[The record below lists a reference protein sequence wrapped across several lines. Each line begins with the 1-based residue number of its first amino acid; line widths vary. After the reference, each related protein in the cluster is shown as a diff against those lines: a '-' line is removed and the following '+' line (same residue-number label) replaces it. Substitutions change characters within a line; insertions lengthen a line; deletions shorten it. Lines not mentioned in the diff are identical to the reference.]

1 MSKKKIIAIAI
12 CAVVIIG
19 AAVAAVPIVRHFT
32 ATEEPTTQTTTQPSY
47 EYPTYVPVNNN
58 DVEEPSTEDANL
70 ATTIQQ
76 IAQITKNTANGNKK
90 PSGGN
95 KTPATTKKATQNNN
109 SNNNN
114 NSGNGGLVDQAIG
127 PYGNA
132 FLGYRKDTVND
143 YYYCDDKDCWQKNAG
158 YNEIYDN
165 LASGAAMLI
174 DQVRIRFTYEHK
186 DWMIQFWKGQYGWLL
201 VGAEIGVYTAPEG
214 TYKNDPGAVNH
225 YNCADKED
233 WLKMQLDCYFSN
245 TKDNKGKYVKIFTR
259 PYDDYWWATGFVKGQ
274 LTKYNQPRTELK
286 VKGRITLKTQEMADI
301 FVEGLKACGFARAT
315 SATQLPDDTYYQNGK
330 DVYVLW
336 STIYHDCF
344 VGYTG

>member
-1 MSKKKIIAIAI
+1 MSKTKIIALAIA
-12 CAVVIIG
+12 AVVIIS

-32 ATEEPTTQTTTQPSY
+32 VVEESTTVPTTQPEY
-47 EYPTYVPVNNN
+47 EYPTYVPVNN
-58 DVEEPSTEDANL
+58 DPVEPSSEDL
-70 ATTIQQ
+70 SVSETIKQ
-76 IAQITKNTANGNKK
+76 IADITKATAK
-90 PSGGN
+90 
-95 KTPATTKKATQNNN
+95 KTPTTKKNTNNN
-109 SNNNN
+109 KVTTTKKNTPVTTTKK
-114 NSGNGGLVDQAIG
+114 SGSMNTIVDDAIG
-127 PYGNA
+127 GPYQL
-132 FLGYRKDTVND
+132 LGYRKDIEKD

-165 LASGAAMLI
+165 LATGAAMLI
-174 DQVRIRFTYEHK
+174 DQIRIRFTYEHK

-214 TYKNDPGAVNH
+214 TYKNENGSVNH
-225 YNCADKED
+225 YNCADQSD

-245 TKDNKGKYVKIFTR
+245 TKDNPGKYVKVFTR
-259 PYDDYWWATGFVKGQ
+259 PYDSYWWATGFVKGQ
-274 LTKYNQPRTELK
+274 LTKYNIPRTEIK

-344 VGYTG
+344 VGYEG

>member
-12 CAVVIIG
+12 SAVVIIG

-32 ATEEPTTQTTTQPSY
+32 AVEESTTQPTTQPTY
-47 EYPTYVPVNNN
+47 EYPTYVPVNNA
-58 DVEEPSTEDANL
+58 EEPSTEGANL

-76 IAQITKNTANGNKK
+76 IAQITKNTASGKK
-90 PSGGN
+90 PSGGK
-95 KTPATTKKATQNNN
+95 KTPVATQKANQNGNKNNGKK
-109 SNNNN
+109 
-114 NSGNGGLVDQAIG
+114 GNGGLVDNAIG
-127 PYGNA
+127 QDDSSA
-132 FLGYRKDTVND
+132 FLGYKKDVDND

-158 YNEIYDN
+158 YNEVYDN
-165 LASGAAMLI
+165 MAPIAAMFI
-174 DQVRIRFTYEHK
+174 DQVRIRFTYDHK

-214 TYKNDPGAVNH
+214 TYKNEAGAVNH

-233 WLKMQLDCYFSN
+233 WLKMQLDCYFSG
-245 TKDNKGKYVKIFTR
+245 TKENKGKYVKIFTR